1 MSVNADRQWPERPA
15 ASEPG
20 ASAPWPTV
28 RGAWRPRGWFALVC
42 LVLFALVTADLFADG
57 FLRHVDHLIAEA
69 MTHLDI
75 RHRPAIGV
83 IGYVLTQTGGR
94 GPNLILLLLLSGVI
108 AVTQRTFAPLV
119 RALLAT
125 GLLSVIMLAAK
136 PIFGRTAP
144 AYGADLLHNANGMS
158 YPSGH
163 QANAILLSAVG
174 AWIAADY
181 VHQLWLRRCAFWYAI
196 IAPIT
201 ASISV
206 LLMNYHWLSDIIAGA
221 SLGVCLLWILRSVFA
236 TKVGVQFE
244 RALGSRPT
252 SSATDS
258 QR

>member
-1 MSVNADRQWPERPA
+1 MDADRQLPERPILSGPA
-15 ASEPG
+15 

-28 RGAWRPRGWFALVC
+28 RAAWRPRGWFALVC
-42 LVLFALVTADLFADG
+42 LALFALITADLFADG
-57 FLRHVDHLIAEA
+57 FLPHIDQAIAAA

-75 RHRPAIGV
+75 RHRPVIGV

-94 GPNLILLLLLSGVI
+94 GPNLILLLLLSGMI
-108 AVTQRTFAPLV
+108 AFEQRTFAPLV

-125 GLLSVIMLAAK
+125 GLLSLIMLAAK

-158 YPSGH
+158 FPSGH

-181 VHQLWLRRCAFWYAI
+181 VRQLWLRRCAFWYAI
-196 IAPIT
+196 IAPII

-221 SLGVCLLWILRSVFA
+221 CLGVCLLWMLRAVFA
-236 TKVGVQFE
+236 SKVGMQFE
-244 RALGSRPT
+244 RALGSKPT